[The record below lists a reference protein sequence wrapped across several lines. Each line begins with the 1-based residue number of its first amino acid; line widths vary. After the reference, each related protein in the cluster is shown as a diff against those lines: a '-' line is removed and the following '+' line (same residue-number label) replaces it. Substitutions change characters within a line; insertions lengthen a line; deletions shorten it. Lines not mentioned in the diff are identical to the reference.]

1 MKTILVPVD
10 FTKFSENAVRFAGY
24 FAKKKGMT
32 IKLLHIIVESN
43 NNLLPFIESKDKKN
57 YMPELKE
64 TAEKQLSNYAEQLIP
79 KKIEK
84 TYKVISTKKSIT
96 DEILAENCDLIVMG
110 RRRSENKEAFWVG
123 SHAEKIVRFASPP
136 VITVSEFPE
145 DYKIRNIAF
154 ASDFK
159 ETKTKPVIQRMFDLA
174 NIFDAELNLVY
185 VQLNRDFINTDS
197 SKDKINTFMEDLNLQ
212 SQNLNIYV
220 SDLPEEGI
228 TRYVEE
234 NPTDLLCMCTHGR
247 TGLAHFFRQSVAEN
261 ISAYS
266 TVPVLTYNIN
276 KDKIDR
282 STKPIARRMI
292 KQKIKEDKKQ

>member
-24 FAKKKGMT
+24 FAEKKGMAV
-32 IKLLHIIVESN
+32 KLLHIIEESK
-43 NNLLPFIESKDKKN
+43 NNLLPLIGSKDKKN
-57 YMPELKE
+57 YMPELKD
-64 TAEKQLSNYAEQLIP
+64 TAEQQLSNYADQLIP
-79 KKIEK
+79 ENTEK
-84 TYKVISTKKSIT
+84 SYKVISTSKSIT
-96 DEILAENCDLIVMG
+96 NEILAERCDLIVMG
-110 RRRSENKEAFWVG
+110 RRRPENKEAFWVG
-123 SHAEKIVRFASPP
+123 SHAEKIVRLASSP
-136 VITVSEFPE
+136 VITISEFPE
-145 DYKIRNIAF
+145 DYAIKNIAF

-159 ETKTKPVIQRMFDLA
+159 ETKAKPVIQRVFDLA
-174 NIFDAELNLVY
+174 NIFDAELNFVY

-197 SKDKINTFMEDLNLQ
+197 SEDKINTFMENLNLQ

-228 TRYVEE
+228 TRYVED

-266 TVPVLTYNIN
+266 SVPVLTYNIN

-292 KQKIKEDKKQ
+292 KQKIRKDQKQ